1 MVPRWQ
7 SLAMPVL
14 IVQGDKD
21 CLVHPGNALFMR
33 QMQINSDVRDL
44 HREGLGHSLLWE
56 EAPVIRDNVIE
67 LFGSSSDPLAQLLG
81 QLLLLLCLQPR
92 QLQKV

>member
-1 MVPRWQ
+1 
-7 SLAMPVL
+7 MPAL

-21 CLVHPGNALFMR
+21 RLVHPGNALFMQR
-33 QMQINSDVRDL
+33 MLINSEVRYL

-56 EAPVIRDNVIE
+56 EAPMIRDNVIE

-81 QLLLLLCLQPR
+81 QLNAYRKCLTLLS
-92 QLQKV
+92 